1 MIRRSVLVCLI
12 FLFSLLLGGC
22 DKKQGVKTLAQKP
35 EVVPVSISGD
45 RMNDVEKME
54 RCRRE
59 LDALKKIDLSVYNRR
74 KQEFDKLLSGAVIY
88 NGVRGDVGNYT
99 QRAVDAFYLFR
110 TDKLCSDISKD
121 VLDSLSRVR

>member
-1 MIRRSVLVCLI
+1 MIRHSVLVCLI

-22 DKKQGVKTLAQKP
+22 DKKQGVKTLAQKT

-74 KQEFDKLLSGAVIY
+74 KQEFDK
-88 NGVRGDVGNYT
+88 
-99 QRAVDAFYLFR
+99 
-110 TDKLCSDISKD
+110 
-121 VLDSLSRVR
+121 

>member
-22 DKKQGVKTLAQKP
+22 DKKQGVKTLAQKT

-59 LDALKKIDLSVYNRR
+59 LDALKKIDLSDR
-74 KQEFDKLLSGAVIY
+74 KSV
-88 NGVRGDVGNYT
+88 V
-99 QRAVDAFYLFR
+99 
-110 TDKLCSDISKD
+110 
-121 VLDSLSRVR
+121 

>member
-1 MIRRSVLVCLI
+1 MIRHSVLVCLI

-22 DKKQGVKTLAQKP
+22 DKKQGVKTLAQKT

-59 LDALKKIDLSVYNRR
+59 LDALKK
-74 KQEFDKLLSGAVIY
+74 
-88 NGVRGDVGNYT
+88 
-99 QRAVDAFYLFR
+99 
-110 TDKLCSDISKD
+110 
-121 VLDSLSRVR
+121 

>member
-1 MIRRSVLVCLI
+1 MIRHSVLVCLI

-22 DKKQGVKTLAQKP
+22 DKKQGVKTLAQKT
-35 EVVPVSISGD
+35 EVVSVSISGD

-99 QRAVDAFYLFR
+99 QRTVDAFYLFR